1 MEGRFIFLSAINQS
15 YDSLIDAPNSIEHPT
30 RKLDLIAMFVGLDSI
45 KTDGDDGA
53 KIGHQ
58 VGAGTS

>member
-1 MEGRFIFLSAINQS
+1 MEGKFVFLSAFNHPFN
-15 YDSLIDAPNSIEHPT
+15 SLIDAPNAIDYST
-30 RKLDLIAMFVGLDSI
+30 RKLDQSAMYIGLDSI

-53 KIGHQ
+53 KNGHQ